1 MASSR
6 EKKREARVLLATW
19 VALIASTIGSFLLA
33 DAGASPD
40 SGAGIAGW
48 VLGFA
53 ALKSLLIGAVFME
66 MRHGPRAWGFVMFL
80 FLLAEAAL
88 LAAILP

>member
-1 MASSR
+1 MAPIR
-6 EKKREARVLLATW
+6 EKKREARVLLVTW
-19 VALIASTIGSFLLA
+19 VVLIAATVGSFLLA

-40 SGAGIAGW
+40 SNAGTAGW

-53 ALKSLLIGAVFME
+53 ALKGLLIAAVFME
-66 MRHGPRAWGFVMFL
+66 MWHGPRVWAFVMSA

-88 LAAILP
+88 LFAILL